1 MPVLGCISLAFTYAG
16 DLCYRTI
23 MLEALAGGRWCVHNN
38 QKIKG
43 KAMIYKRFSRQLGVL
58 LLASSAMLAGCAT
71 TNSEYDD
78 PRDPLE
84 GYNRFMYEV
93 NDTLDGAIIK
103 PLSQGYKAILP
114 APIDRGITNVFN
126 NLDDLTSII
135 NNILQFKLD
144 RAISDIG
151 RVLVNS
157 TAGVLGLIDIASDFG
172 MPRHN
177 EDFGQTLG
185 HWGVGPGP
193 YFVLPILGDSTIRDS
208 FGLVADWYV
217 DPLRQ
222 IDGSDARWG
231 LVGLRGVDHRAD
243 LLSASRVLEEAA
255 LDPYEFGRDAYLQK
269 RRNDVHDNNPPAETD
284 P

>member
-1 MPVLGCISLAFTYAG
+1 MFYKDFIRRFGASLLVASAVLT
-16 DLCYRTI
+16 
-23 MLEALAGGRWCVHNN
+23 
-38 QKIKG
+38 
-43 KAMIYKRFSRQLGVL
+43 
-58 LLASSAMLAGCAT
+58 GCAT

-93 NDTLDGAIIK
+93 NDTLDGAIIT
-103 PLSQGYKAILP
+103 PLSHGYKAITP
-114 APIDRGITNVFN
+114 TPVDRGITNVFN

-135 NNILQFKLD
+135 NNLLQFKLD
-144 RAISDIG
+144 RAVSDMG
-151 RVLVNS
+151 RVLVN
-157 TAGVLGLIDIASDFG
+157 TTVGFLGLADIASDFG
-172 MPRHN
+172 LPRHN

-185 HWGVGPGP
+185 AWGAGPGP
-193 YFVLPILGDSTIRDS
+193 YFVLPLLGDSSIRDT

-222 IDGSDARWG
+222 VEGSDARWG

-255 LDPYEFGRDAYLQK
+255 LDPYEFERDAYLQK
-269 RRNDVHDNNPPAETD
+269 RHNDVHDSNPPAEED